1 MIDMKNFVPTLYEHT
16 FYIYFIDPFD
26 ETFVMETKFST
37 TAPHY
42 EAAVAQALVHGQ
54 QVLRDA
60 EDQYDRS
67 LFMRV
72 CKA

>member
-1 MIDMKNFVPTLYEHT
+1 MKNFIPTLNNYAL
-16 FYIYFIDPFD
+16 YIQFIDLCD
-26 ETFVMETKFST
+26 ETFAMEVKFST

-42 EAAVAQALVHGQ
+42 EAAVAQALAHGQ
-54 QVLRDA
+54 QILRDA
-60 EDQYDRS
+60 EKQYDRN

>member
-16 FYIYFIDPFD
+16 FYIQFIDLCD
-26 ETFVMETKFST
+26 ETFAMEVKFST

-42 EAAVAQALVHGQ
+42 EAAVAQALAHGQ
-54 QVLRDA
+54 QVLRDV
-60 EDQYDRS
+60 EEQYDRN

-72 CKA
+72 CRA

>member
-1 MIDMKNFVPTLYEHT
+1 MKNFIPTLGNYA

-26 ETFVMETKFST
+26 ETYTMEAKFST

-42 EAAVAQALVHGQ
+42 EAAVAQALAHGQ
-54 QVLRDA
+54 QILRKA
-60 EDQYDRS
+60 EKLCDQT

>member
-1 MIDMKNFVPTLYEHT
+1 MKNFIPTVNNYA
-16 FYIYFIDPFD
+16 FYIYFIDACD
-26 ETFVMETKFST
+26 ETFLMEIKFST

-60 EDQYDRS
+60 EEQYDRS

>member
-1 MIDMKNFVPTLYEHT
+1 MKNFVPTLGNYT
-16 FYIYFIDPFD
+16 FHIYFIDPFD
-26 ETFVMETKFST
+26 ETFTMGGKFST

-42 EAAVAQALVHGQ
+42 EAAVAQALAHGQ

-60 EDQYDRS
+60 EERYDRS

>member
-1 MIDMKNFVPTLYEHT
+1 MKNFIPTLGNYA

-26 ETFVMETKFST
+26 ETFSMEIKFST

-42 EAAVAQALVHGQ
+42 EAAVAQALAHGQ

-60 EDQYDRS
+60 EEQDDRN

>member
-1 MIDMKNFVPTLYEHT
+1 MKNFVPTVNKYT
-16 FYIYFIDPFD
+16 FTIYFIDSCD
-26 ETFVMETKFST
+26 ETFIMEVEFST
-37 TAPHY
+37 AAPHY
-42 EAAVAQALVHGQ
+42 EAAVAQALVQGQ

-60 EDQYDRS
+60 EEQYDRS

>member
-1 MIDMKNFVPTLYEHT
+1 MKNFIPTLGNYT

-26 ETFVMETKFST
+26 ETFSMEVKFST

-42 EAAVAQALVHGQ
+42 EAAVAQALAHGQ
-54 QVLRDA
+54 QVLRDV
-60 EDQYDRS
+60 EEQDDRS

-72 CKA
+72 CKT

>member
-1 MIDMKNFVPTLYEHT
+1 MKNFIPTLNNYA
-16 FYIYFIDPFD
+16 FCIQFIDLCD
-26 ETFVMETKFST
+26 ESFGMEVKFST

-42 EAAVAQALVHGQ
+42 EAAVAQALAHGQ
-54 QVLRDA
+54 QILRDA
-60 EDQYDRS
+60 EERYDRN

>member
-1 MIDMKNFVPTLYEHT
+1 MKNFTSTINNYT
-16 FYIYFIDPFD
+16 FHIYFIDLFD
-26 ETFVMETKFST
+26 KTYSMKVKFST

-42 EAAVAQALVHGQ
+42 EAAVAQALAHGQ
-54 QVLRDA
+54 QILRNA
-60 EDQYDRS
+60 EELCGQN

>member
-1 MIDMKNFVPTLYEHT
+1 MKTPISALNNYAFR
-16 FYIYFIDPFD
+16 IYFIDPFD
-26 ETFVMETKFST
+26 ETYTMSVEFST
-37 TAPHY
+37 SAPHY

-54 QVLRDA
+54 QILRKA
-60 EDQYDRS
+60 EERCDQS

>member
-1 MIDMKNFVPTLYEHT
+1 MKNFTPTINNYT
-16 FYIYFIDPFD
+16 FYIDFIDPFD
-26 ETFVMETKFST
+26 ETFVMEVKFST

-60 EDQYDRS
+60 EEQYDRN

>member
-1 MIDMKNFVPTLYEHT
+1 MKNFVPTVNNYT
-16 FYIYFIDPFD
+16 FYIQFIDSSD
-26 ETFVMETKFST
+26 ETFAMEVKFST

-42 EAAVAQALVHGQ
+42 EAAIAQALVHGQ
-54 QVLRDA
+54 QILRDA
-60 EDQYDRS
+60 EKQYARS

>member
-1 MIDMKNFVPTLYEHT
+1 MISMKNFIPTINNYALY
-16 FYIYFIDPFD
+16 ICFIDPFD
-26 ETFVMETKFST
+26 ETFAMKVKFST
-37 TAPHY
+37 AAPYY

-54 QVLRDA
+54 QILRDVK
-60 EDQYDRS
+60 EQCDRN